1 MHYST
6 NNPVYLLEVYCF
18 FGNIMYT
25 VSKVFPIRDANNI
38 TPTSMSATNRPVLD
52 NVDELSKI
60 GAVNVS
66 RGRDGLIRIP

>member
-1 MHYST
+1 
-6 NNPVYLLEVYCF
+6 
-18 FGNIMYT
+18 MYT